1 MFHNRKDA
9 GQVLAEAIGR
19 LPAFAN
25 GIVLG
30 LPRGGVP
37 VAFEIARALRLSLD
51 ILAVRKL
58 GAPGQEE
65 LALGAVASGGGVV
78 LNFALLRS
86 LDISEEMLQ
95 PMIQQELREIERRE
109 QLYREGRPAPDLRG
123 HTVLLVDDGLAT
135 GASMRAAVKAV
146 RPVAQQVIV
155 AVPVGSGHTCR
166 KLGSEV
172 DHIVCTKTP
181 ETFYAVGQFYR
192 DFRPTTDEEV
202 QTLLSRARREWQ
214 PKHQAA

>member
-1 MFHNRKDA
+1 MFHNRTDA
-9 GQVLAEAIGR
+9 GQVLAETIRGM
-19 LPAFAN
+19 PALGN

-37 VAFEIARALRLSLD
+37 VAFEIARALKLSLD

-58 GAPGQEE
+58 GTPGQEE
-65 LALGAVASGGGVV
+65 LALGAVASGGGIV
-78 LNFALLRS
+78 LNFALLGS

-109 QLYREGRPAPDLRG
+109 QQYREGRPGPDLRDQS
-123 HTVLLVDDGLAT
+123 VLLVDDGLAT

-146 RPVAQQVIV
+146 RPVARQIIV
-155 AVPVGSGHTCR
+155 AVPVGAEHTCR

-172 DHIVCTKTP
+172 DQIVCARTP